1 MEWVKEHY
9 CSDSEKDKAARLLI
23 ETYSEEGLLQRLIK
37 NRKTEFLSHEEA
49 QLHAEILHIA
59 SLLDEE

>member
-37 NRKTEFLSHEEA
+37 NRKTEFLSYEEA
-49 QLHAEILHIA
+49 HLYGEILHIA